1 MKTQFASVAVIGAF
15 FATYIVRE
23 PDGVPLTLK
32 VVSAGAVFVNK
43 ACGMTEGGGTSF
55 LGGHWRTCWERFRP
69 TTGTGSYGGV
79 ASTDVDVP
87 FSGDSSAIIASS
99 FKARIYVP
107 DVPEQ
112 GDPTKLLPILVYFHG
127 GGWTVGH
134 YNDTDYDM
142 TMRQLASQGN
152 WIVVSPEYPLAPES
166 PFPAGVRACMDTVNW
181 VALSNN
187 ALLKR
192 ADTARQ
198 LFVGGDSAGGNLA
211 AVVSILVRDGLDAD
225 LNPVLTDTTSKVSIA
240 HQLLVYPK
248 LFPSIPTASTKRF
261 KEAYFIP
268 SSTNDFFTHAYLT
281 APARVKTPDAT
292 SDSER
297 RATLEQSDFR
307 ISPFLAPDGL
317 QGLPSATMIT
327 AGLDPLLDEGRDYA
341 DQLRS
346 AKVAVDHIN
355 FETMPH
361 GFWQVSGVGLQE
373 QELAISS
380 AVVAVNTALG
390 ART

>member
-1 MKTQFASVAVIGAF
+1 MKTYQYAFAAVFGGV
-15 FATYIVRE
+15 FAAYMSQE
-23 PDGVPLTLK
+23 PDGVPLLLK
-32 VVSAGAVFVNK
+32 VVSAGAKYVGM
-43 ACGMTEGGGTSF
+43 ACGMAEGGGTSIF
-55 LGGHWRTCWERFRP
+55 GETWRICFERIRP

-79 ASTDVDVP
+79 SSTDVDVP
-87 FSGDSSAIIASS
+87 SSGDSS

-112 GDPTKLLPILVYFHG
+112 GDPTKLLPVLVYFHG

-134 YNDTDYDM
+134 YNDMDYDM

-181 VALSNN
+181 VALSSN

-225 LNPVLTDTTSKVSIA
+225 LNPVPTEATSKVAIA
-240 HQLLVYPK
+240 HQLLVYPVT
-248 LFPSIPTASTKRF
+248 FPSKPTPSAQQF
-261 KEAYFIP
+261 KDGYIIP
-268 SSTNDFFTHAYLT
+268 SYTMDFFYDAYLT
-281 APARVKTPDAT
+281 APARVKIPEAA

-297 RATLEQSDFR
+297 RAVLEQSDFR
-307 ISPFLAPDGL
+307 ISPFLAPGGL
-317 QGLPSATMIT
+317 SGLPSATVIT
-327 AGLDPLLDEGRDYA
+327 AGLDPLLDEGRDYV

-346 AKVAVDHIN
+346 AKVAVEYFN

-373 QELAISS
+373 QSQ
-380 AVVAVNTALG
+380 AVVWAVATVNKALE
-390 ART
+390 AAKSL